1 MYHLLVV
8 TVCLS
13 STLVNGQPW
22 ITRFR
27 PFESHYDLLASSPL
41 LPSDFETRG
50 RLETVYSPSA
60 VSPAA
65 PVTPSPVTT
74 TTVAATAAPSSQR
87 PPALVKRITD
97 KSRRR
102 IPLKSTVIG
111 QQQQQQPRKAYP
123 ARNVSTK
130 KIYEYGNQHAPS
142 SSHNYRKKVLYYK
155 THTGSYAG
163 RYEYVDNN
171 SPVKTSN
178 IAHSFIAYPMIGYH
192 RTKNVEH
199 KKQSSPSS
207 KESEKESLEVSR
219 VSSNPPE
226 QLATVDAKTITVNG
240 PKFIR
245 RRPNSGA
252 GRSAS
257 LLDFETSRLNPD
269 QSLGNDMLYYPEPSS
284 DDDSGVSSP
293 DKNGISNDPN
303 SEFVIIK

>member
-1 MYHLLVV
+1 MPALFSLPVPEQSKSIMYHRLLLLASVSL
-8 TVCLS
+8 C
-13 STLVNGQPW
+13 TLVNGQPW

-41 LPSDFETRG
+41 LPADFETRG
-50 RLETVYSPSA
+50 RLDSVYSSSA
-60 VSPAA
+60 VTLA
-65 PVTPSPVTT
+65 PVTT
-74 TTVAATAAPSSQR
+74 TTTTATPSS
-87 PPALVKRITD
+87 PARRLAD

-102 IPLKSTVIG
+102 IPLKSTLIG
-111 QQQQQQPRKAYP
+111 QQRKAYP
-123 ARNVSTK
+123 GRNVSSK

-142 SSHNYRKKVLYYK
+142 PSHNYRKKILYYK

-163 RYEYVDNN
+163 RYEYVDVNAP
-171 SPVKTSN
+171 SAKGGN
-178 IAHSFIAYPMIGYH
+178 IAPSFIAYPVVYH
-192 RTKNVEH
+192 RSKNTA
-199 KKQSSPSS
+199 KKQSSPAA
-207 KESEKESLEVSR
+207 KESERESVEVSR

-226 QLATVDAKTITVNG
+226 QLETVDSKTVTVTG

-252 GRSAS
+252 SRSAS

-284 DDDSGVSSP
+284 DDDAGSSSP